1 MGVIEHPPII
11 RLPGVP
17 DHVTYTWLVMIVLI
31 GLALVA
37 RGRLALV
44 PRGVQNFLE
53 VILEQFISMIDD
65 VIGHEGRR
73 YLPLQDDISSV
84 AYWYQTQPHAPHP
97 KLPDVDYLEVI

>member
-31 GLALVA
+31 GLALAA
-37 RGRLALV
+37 RGQLALV

-53 VILEQFISMIDD
+53 VVLEQFIAMIDD
-65 VIGHEGRR
+65 VIGHEGM
-73 YLPLQDDISSV
+73 
-84 AYWYQTQPHAPHP
+84 HAESNPGNRFNGRVTHSRTP
-97 KLPDVDYLEVI
+97 AAASNRT